1 VLDEGEPP
9 VIVAQDL
16 AKIFL
21 VPRRDPGLRGLLR
34 YLVRPRTEEVAA
46 VAAASLTVRKG
57 ELVAL
62 LGPNGA
68 GKSTLIKML
77 TGILEPT
84 SGSLSV
90 AGRVPSTD
98 RQRNAMTIG
107 AVFGQRSQL
116 WWDLPAM
123 DSFSILKDIFGISQ
137 ADFDR
142 RIGEFDQLL
151 GLSEFWST
159 RVRHLSL
166 GQRVRCDL
174 AAALLHAP
182 PIVFL
187 DEPTIG
193 MDVIGKEHVRV
204 FLRHQVEEHRR
215 TVILTTHD
223 MTEVER
229 LAQRVI
235 LVNRGRT
242 VFDGSIDKLRGRF
255 GANTAD
261 LEDIMYAA
269 YLRIDAEG
277 VGGTL

>member
-1 VLDEGEPP
+1 M
-9 VIVAQDL
+9 
-16 AKIFL
+16 
-21 VPRRDPGLRGLLR
+21 LR
-34 YLVRPRTEEVAA
+34 YLIKPRTEEKAA

-77 TGILEPT
+77 TGILEPS
-84 SGSLSV
+84 SGSLLV
-90 AGRVPSTD
+90 AGRVPSAD
-98 RQRNAMTIG
+98 RQRNAMAIG

-123 DSFSILKDIFGISQ
+123 DSFYILKDIFGISEV
-137 ADFDR
+137 DFDR
-142 RIGEFDQLL
+142 RVAEFDRLL

-193 MDVIGKEHVRV
+193 MDVIGKENVRV
-204 FLRHQVEEHRR
+204 FLRHQVEEHGR

-223 MTEVER
+223 MTEVDR
-229 LAQRVI
+229 IARRVV
-235 LVNRGRT
+235 LVNHGRT
-242 VFDGSIDKLRGRF
+242 VFDGSVEELRGRF
-255 GANTAD
+255 GADTAD
-261 LEDIMYAA
+261 LEDIMHAA
-269 YLRIDAEG
+269 YLHTARGSA
-277 VGGTL
+277 GGAL